1 MRIAFV
7 ALSAAGHLNPTT
19 ALARQLQS
27 RNHDVVVI
35 SLPDAEPY
43 VSAAGLAFLPY
54 CETAFSTG
62 AANEIRRQMSE
73 LQGEDC
79 VRFTI
84 EALGQMMGAA
94 LSSLPAALAA
104 ARAEAVVLDTYQY
117 YVELIPMSLGL
128 PYVHVSNALHFDY
141 SGYTP
146 LCLYD
151 WLHETTPAALARN
164 RKGLANFA
172 RMLKQAN
179 ASVRDY
185 AERAGL
191 KIDWD
196 DPGSTLSPL
205 ASITQVPRAFDF
217 ESSHWPPQFH
227 HTGPFHDGK
236 GREKVDF
243 PWEGLTGEPLI
254 YASMG
259 TVMNGRVD
267 VFRTVVAALMK
278 HKDLQ
283 LVYCLVNRFRK

>member
-7 ALSAAGHLNPTT
+7 ALSAPGHLNPTT

-54 CETAFSTG
+54 CENAFSAG
-62 AANEIRRQMSE
+62 SANEIRRRFSE
-73 LQGEDC
+73 LQGEDG

-84 EALGQMMGAA
+84 EALGHMMVAV
-94 LSSLPAALAA
+94 LVSLPAALATA
-104 ARAEAVVLDTYQY
+104 GAEAAVLDTYQH
-117 YVELIPMSLGL
+117 YVEVIPISLGL

-146 LCLYD
+146 LCVYD
-151 WLHETTPAALARN
+151 WPHETTPAALTRN
-164 RKGLANFA
+164 RNGVANLA
-172 RMLKQAN
+172 RILKQAN
-179 ASVRDY
+179 APVRAY
-185 AERAGL
+185 AERARL

-217 ESSHWPPQFH
+217 ESSHWPSQFY

-236 GREKVDF
+236 GRENVDF
-243 PWEGLTGEPLI
+243 PWERLTGGTAYLCFNGDGNEW
-254 YASMG
+254 ASG
-259 TVMNGRVD
+259 
-267 VFRTVVAALMK
+267 
-278 HKDLQ
+278 
-283 LVYCLVNRFRK
+283 CLWHYSSRPDEA

>member
-7 ALSAAGHLNPTT
+7 ALSAPGHLNPTT
-19 ALARQLQS
+19 ALARQVQA
-27 RNHDVVVI
+27 RNHNVVLI

-54 CETAFSTG
+54 CEDAFSIG
-62 AANEIRRQMSE
+62 SGNEIRRQLSE
-73 LQGEDC
+73 LQGEDG

-84 EALGQMMGAA
+84 EALGHMMAA
-94 LSSLPAALAA
+94 VLSSLPAALATA
-104 ARAEAVVLDTYQY
+104 GADAVVLDTYQY

-146 LCLYD
+146 LCVYD
-151 WLHETTPAALARN
+151 WPHETTPAALTRN
-164 RKGLANFA
+164 RKGVANLA

-179 ASVRDY
+179 SALRAY
-185 AERAGL
+185 AERTGL

-217 ESSHWPPQFH
+217 ESSHWPSQFH

-236 GREKVDF
+236 GREHS
-243 PWEGLTGEPLI
+243 PRP
-254 YASMG
+254 
-259 TVMNGRVD
+259 
-267 VFRTVVAALMK
+267 
-278 HKDLQ
+278 
-283 LVYCLVNRFRK
+283 

>member
-7 ALSAAGHLNPTT
+7 ALSAPGHLNPTT

-54 CETAFSTG
+54 CENAFSAG
-62 AANEIRRQMSE
+62 SANEIRRRFSE
-73 LQGEDC
+73 LQGEDG

-84 EALGQMMGAA
+84 EALGHMMVAVLG
-94 LSSLPAALAA
+94 SLPAALATA
-104 ARAEAVVLDTYQY
+104 GAEAAVLDAHQH
-117 YVELIPMSLGL
+117 YVEVIPISLGL

-146 LCLYD
+146 LCVYD
-151 WLHETTPAALARN
+151 WPHETTPAALTRN
-164 RKGLANFA
+164 RNGVANLA
-172 RMLKQAN
+172 RILKQAN
-179 ASVRDY
+179 APVRAY
-185 AERAGL
+185 AERARL

-217 ESSHWPPQFH
+217 ESSHWHRSSTTPVH
-227 HTGPFHDGK
+227 SMMARAERTWI
-236 GREKVDF
+236 F
-243 PWEGLTGEPLI
+243 PGSG
-254 YASMG
+254 
-259 TVMNGRVD
+259 
-267 VFRTVVAALMK
+267 
-278 HKDLQ
+278 
-283 LVYCLVNRFRK
+283 